1 MTIRRDGIFNTIS
14 SIPNSLLKP
23 YMQSDRSRPAICRL
37 GYGNSLA
44 CDSFQLG
51 ESIRWLCRRKFASPN
66 LAMIYAVPEDE
77 SFVAEGTPRAMV
89 KALREFPDYQVDG
102 YHHRCGIKGKLIQTL
117 DVLESMLVDPK
128 KIGLCLHCW
137 RSMGGDRT
145 SWSMDRRPNAIP
157 YQGNLAKDL
166 RVVQVVRT
174 KLVEKLSILQIQQNI
189 IRDSPETTD
198 SDIGDARS
206 PPQFPRLINDGPGET
221 FPDLSSSSLA
231 KFLPI
236 DIPLN
241 PSCVHA
247 YDHVLYAKVFTA
259 ERW

>member
-23 YMQSDRSRPAICRL
+23 YMQSNRSRPAICRL

-51 ESIRWLCRRKFASPN
+51 ESIRWLCRRRFASPN
-66 LAMIYAVPEDE
+66 LAMIYATPEDE

-102 YHHRCGIKGKLIQTL
+102 HHHRCGIKGKLIQIL
-117 DVLESMLVDPK
+117 DMIEGMLVDPK

-137 RSMGGDRT
+137 RSKGRDRT
-145 SWSMDRRPNAIP
+145 SWSMDCRPNATP
-157 YQGNLAKDL
+157 YQGNLARDL
-166 RVVQVVRT
+166 RMVQVLRT
-174 KLVEKLSILQIQQNI
+174 KLAERLSIVQIQQNI
-189 IRDSPETTD
+189 MRNNPETAD
-198 SDIGDARS
+198 SDTGGAERPPQIPGPINEGIGD
-206 PPQFPRLINDGPGET
+206 T
-221 FPDLSSSSLA
+221 FSDTSSSPLA
-231 KFLPI
+231 KVLSM

-241 PSCVHA
+241 PSCLYA
-247 YDHVLYAKVFTA
+247 YDHVLYAKVFTP
-259 ERW
+259 EKW